1 LCNTTQKGGDI
12 LSPLSEAKKKSN
24 AKYNAKAYDRL
35 EIIVKKGEKD
45 EWKAHAD
52 ACGESLNG
60 FVNRAMKETR
70 QRDQQKIQSNGENI

>member
-1 LCNTTQKGGDI
+1 M
-12 LSPLSEAKKKSN
+12 SPLSEARKKSN

-45 EWKAHAD
+45 EWKTHAA

-60 FVNRAMKETR
+60 FVNRAMNEAK
-70 QRDQQKIQSNGENI
+70 QRDQQKMHDSE